1 MRLVPFSRIFG
12 PDERDPALLDKL
24 KAEAPHILAWMIAG
38 CIEWQRRGLADV
50 PTVVAA
56 QTKEYREEQDL
67 VGQWLEE
74 RVDSDSAARE
84 CRCPSKLLYQDY
96 CEWADANGLR
106 PCSAIALGRRLR
118 ERGFV
123 SERKA
128 SGPEF
133 QGIAL
138 KPKH

>member
-1 MRLVPFSRIFG
+1 M
-12 PDERDPALLDKL
+12 
-24 KAEAPHILAWMIAG
+24 
-38 CIEWQRRGLADV
+38 

-56 QTKEYREEQDL
+56 QTRDYREEQDL
-67 VGQWLEE
+67 VGQWLAE
-74 RVDSDSAARE
+74 RVDFGAAAAG
-84 CRCPSKLLYQDY
+84 CKCPSRLLYGDY
-96 CEWADANGLR
+96 SEWAEANGLR
-106 PCSAIALGRRLR
+106 PCSAIVLGRRLR

-133 QGIAL
+133 QGIGL